1 MVLNR
6 KPLKLVVCMSLIVA
20 LAISA
25 LGISVWAS
33 FENTHNN
40 SGNQADDIV
49 GVAQTQVGY
58 AEGYNS
64 YTKYG
69 DWYGLPNSDWCAMF
83 VSWCANQ
90 AGVDNN
96 VFPSFA
102 LCSAGC
108 DWFIKQGRFHYSGS
122 YAPQAGDLIFY
133 ASYGNIY
140 HVGLVT
146 GSDGSNVYSIEGNYN
161 EQVSNVSYSL
171 GYGDILGY
179 ASPDYSTADNTTP
192 AAADSDV
199 EEDSD
204 EEFFEDSDITEI
216 ETNDAYS
223 YIDDEDTDSE
233 EEYTYDSEVIADSDS
248 EIETDVSDNTDS
260 DDVTTDTDDIIEED
274 SETDSVADSDSEADT
289 DSSIESDVETDT
301 AATTADSDIADDTDT
316 NTDSDTAIEVES
328 DTDTDTEVTTDSDVD
343 SAVDTDSDDSDS
355 DNIEI
360 GDVNGDGKINSFD
373 ALLVQRY
380 LLYGDKFDKINTG
393 KADLNGSG
401 DVDIGDAF
409 IILKMSVHLI

>member
-1 MVLNR
+1 
-6 KPLKLVVCMSLIVA
+6 MSLIVA

-40 SGNQADDIV
+40 SGNQASDIV

-58 AEGYNS
+58 GEGYDG

-90 AGVDNN
+90 AGVDNS

-108 DWFIKQGRFHYSGS
+108 DWFIQQGRFHYSGS
-122 YAPQAGDLIFY
+122 YTPKAGDLIFY

-161 EQVSNVSYSL
+161 EQVCNVSYSL
-171 GYGDILGY
+171 YYGDILGY
-179 ASPDYSTADNTTP
+179 ATPNYTVADSAPVVDTFDDEYSDIYVDTDSEY
-192 AAADSDV
+192 ADSDV
-199 EEDSD
+199 DADTDSEYADSD
-204 EEFFEDSDITEI
+204 VDVDTDSEYAESDVDADTDSEYAESDVDADSDSEYAESDVDADSDSEYTESDVDVDTDS
-216 ETNDAYS
+216 EYADSDVDSDT
-223 YIDDEDTDSE
+223 DTDSE
-233 EEYTYDSEVIADSDS
+233 EQEA
-248 EIETDVSDNTDS
+248 TDS
-260 DDVTTDTDDIIEED
+260 DEPNDN
-274 SETDSVADSDSEADT
+274 
-289 DSSIESDVETDT
+289 
-301 AATTADSDIADDTDT
+301 AAM
-316 NTDSDTAIEVES
+316 
-328 DTDTDTEVTTDSDVD
+328 
-343 SAVDTDSDDSDS
+343 
-355 DNIEI
+355 
-360 GDVNGDGKINSFD
+360 GDVNGDGVINSFD

-380 LLYGDKFDKINTG
+380 LVFGDVENINVL
-393 KADLNGSG
+393 KADVNGSG
-401 DVDIGDAF
+401 IVDIGDALM
-409 IILKMSVHLI
+409 ILQMSVHLI

>member
-1 MVLNR
+1 MVLKNR
-6 KPLKLVVCMSLIVA
+6 KPLKLMVCMSLIVA

-40 SGNQADDIV
+40 SGNQASDIV

-58 AEGYNS
+58 SEGYNS

-90 AGVDNN
+90 AGVDNS

-108 DWFIKQGRFHYSGS
+108 DWFIKQGRFHYSGG
-122 YAPQAGDLIFY
+122 YTPQAGDLIFY
-133 ASYGNIY
+133 ASYGSIY

-146 GSDGSNVYSIEGNYN
+146 GSDGSNVYSIEGNYSD
-161 EQVSNVSYSL
+161 QVSNVSYSL

-179 ASPDYSTADNTTP
+179 ASPAYGTAADNTPVVT
-192 AAADSDV
+192 SDV

-204 EEFFEDSDITEI
+204 EEIFEDSDVTEI
-216 ETNDAYS
+216 DTDS
-223 YIDDEDTDSE
+223 YIDTTDNAED
-233 EEYTYDSEVIADSDS
+233 VIEDVIESDS
-248 EIETDVSDNTDS
+248 ETETDSAIESDVDSDTDMETATDTDTAIDTAVDTDTETDIETDVD
-260 DDVTTDTDDIIEED
+260 TDTDTA
-274 SETDSVADSDSEADT
+274 SEIDVTIDT
-289 DSSIESDVETDT
+289 DTETETDT
-301 AATTADSDIADDTDT
+301 
-316 NTDSDTAIEVES
+316 DTAIEVTS
-328 DTDTDTEVTTDSDVD
+328 DNDTDTSLSTDTDT
-343 SAVDTDSDDSDS
+343 AIDTDSDDT
-355 DNIEI
+355 EELRM
-360 GDVNGDGKINSFD
+360 GDVNGDGSIDSLD

-380 LLYGDKFDKINTG
+380 LIFGDKFDKINLER
-393 KADLNGSG
+393 ADVNGSG
-401 DVDIGDAF
+401 KVDIGDAF
-409 IILKMSVHLI
+409 IILKMSVHLF

>member
-1 MVLNR
+1 MVLKNR
-6 KPLKLVVCMSLIVA
+6 KPLKLMVCMSLIVA

-40 SGNQADDIV
+40 SGNQASDIV

-58 AEGYNS
+58 SEGYNS

-90 AGVDNN
+90 AGVDNS

-140 HVGLVT
+140 HVGH
-146 GSDGSNVYSIEGNYN
+146 
-161 EQVSNVSYSL
+161 
-171 GYGDILGY
+171 

-204 EEFFEDSDITEI
+204 EEFFEDSDVTEI

-289 DSSIESDVETDT
+289 DSSIESDVETDVPGYY
-301 AATTADSDIADDTDT
+301 
-316 NTDSDTAIEVES
+316 EVVYSFE
-328 DTDTDTEVTTDSDVD
+328 DTEFAT
-343 SAVDTDSDDSDS
+343 
-355 DNIEI
+355 
-360 GDVNGDGKINSFD
+360 G
-373 ALLVQRY
+373 
-380 LLYGDKFDKINTG
+380 TG
-393 KADLNGSG
+393 KARLYVVVTEGRDEG
-401 DVDIGDAF
+401 
-409 IILKMSVHLI
+409 K

>member
-1 MVLNR
+1 MVLKNR

-40 SGNQADDIV
+40 SGNQASDIV

-58 AEGYNS
+58 SEGYNS

-90 AGVDNN
+90 AGVDNS

-108 DWFIKQGRFHYSGS
+108 DWFIKQGRFHYSGG
-122 YAPQAGDLIFY
+122 YTPQAGDLIFY
-133 ASYGNIY
+133 ASYGSIY

-146 GSDGSNVYSIEGNYN
+146 GSDGSNVYSIEGNYSDR
-161 EQVSNVSYSL
+161 VSNVSYSL
-171 GYGDILGY
+171 GYSDILGY
-179 ASPDYSTADNTTP
+179 ASPAYGTADDNTPVVT
-192 AAADSDV
+192 SDV
-199 EEDSD
+199 DEDSD
-204 EEFFEDSDITEI
+204 EEIFEDSDITEI
-216 ETNDAYS
+216 NTDS
-223 YIDDEDTDSE
+223 YIDTTDSE
-233 EEYTYDSEVIADSDS
+233 EDSDS
-248 EIETDVSDNTDS
+248 DVIDIVTESDIEAETDVSVDTDS
-260 DDVTTDTDDIIEED
+260 DIVTDTDSI
-274 SETDSVADSDSEADT
+274 
-289 DSSIESDVETDT
+289 IESDVESDKDTDTTTDT
-301 AATTADSDIADDTDT
+301 AVDTDTETDIETDVDTDTASDSDIVIDTETETDTDTSIEVTSDNDTDTSLSTDTDTAIDTDSDDTDT
-316 NTDSDTAIEVES
+316 NELKM
-328 DTDTDTEVTTDSDVD
+328 
-343 SAVDTDSDDSDS
+343 
-355 DNIEI
+355 
-360 GDVNGDGKINSFD
+360 GDVNGDGSIDSLD

-380 LLYGDKFDKINTG
+380 LIFGDKFDKINLER
-393 KADLNGSG
+393 ADVNGSG
-401 DVDIGDAF
+401 KVDIGDAF

>member
-1 MVLNR
+1 MVLKNR

-25 LGISVWAS
+25 LGLSVWAS

-40 SGNQADDIV
+40 SGNQASDIV

-58 AEGYNS
+58 SEGYNS

-90 AGVDNN
+90 AGVDNS

-179 ASPDYSTADNTTP
+179 ASPAYSTADSSSTYVE
-192 AAADSDV
+192 ASDV
-199 EEDSD
+199 D
-204 EEFFEDSDITEI
+204 ENSGDEIYEDSDITEI
-216 ETNDAYS
+216 ETDS
-223 YIDDEDTDSE
+223 YIDITDSDE
-233 EEYTYDSEVIADSDS
+233 ESDSDVIIESSSDIEYAESDS
-248 EIETDVSDNTDS
+248 EAETDVSVD
-260 DDVTTDTDDIIEED
+260 
-274 SETDSVADSDSEADT
+274 
-289 DSSIESDVETDT
+289 
-301 AATTADSDIADDTDT
+301 
-316 NTDSDTAIEVES
+316 TDSDTAADTDTESVIESDADSDS
-328 DTDTDTEVTTDSDVD
+328 DTDTETDTEADTETDSDIPSDTDTETDTDTSVELTSDTDSVTEPAADTDVD
-343 SAVDTDSDDSDS
+343 SDTDSDDTD
-355 DNIEI
+355 EI
-360 GDVNGDGKINSFD
+360 AMGDVNGDGTIDSLD

-380 LLYGDKFDKINTG
+380 LLFGNRFETIIVG
-393 KADLNGSG
+393 KADVNGSG
-401 DVDIGDAF
+401 NIDIGDAF
-409 IILKMSVHLI
+409 IILKMSVHLL

>member
-1 MVLNR
+1 MVLKNR

-40 SGNQADDIV
+40 SGNQASDIV

-58 AEGYNS
+58 SEGYNS

-90 AGVDNN
+90 AGVDNS

-108 DWFIKQGRFHYSGS
+108 DWFIKQGRFHYSGG
-122 YAPQAGDLIFY
+122 YTPQAGDLIFY
-133 ASYGNIY
+133 ASYGSIY

-146 GSDGSNVYSIEGNYN
+146 GSDGSNVYSIEGNYSD
-161 EQVSNVSYSL
+161 QVSNVSYSL

-179 ASPDYSTADNTTP
+179 ASPAYGT
-192 AAADSDV
+192 AADSTPVVTSDV

-204 EEFFEDSDITEI
+204 EEIFEDSDVTEI
-216 ETNDAYS
+216 DTDS
-223 YIDDEDTDSE
+223 YIDAADSE
-233 EEYTYDSEVIADSDS
+233 EDSDS
-248 EIETDVSDNTDS
+248 DVIEDVIESDSEAETDVSD
-260 DDVTTDTDDIIEED
+260 
-274 SETDSVADSDSEADT
+274 DT
-289 DSSIESDVETDT
+289 DSSIESDIESDVDSDTDTETATDTDTAIDTAVDTDTENDIETDIDTDTASESDVTIDTDTEIETETDT
-301 AATTADSDIADDTDT
+301 
-316 NTDSDTAIEVES
+316 DTAIEVTS
-328 DTDTDTEVTTDSDVD
+328 DIDTDTSLSTDTDT
-343 SAVDTDSDDSDS
+343 AIDTDSDDTDT
-355 DNIEI
+355 EELKM
-360 GDVNGDGKINSFD
+360 GDVNGDGSIDSLD

-380 LLYGDKFDKINTG
+380 LIFGDKFDKINLER
-393 KADLNGSG
+393 ADVNGSG
-401 DVDIGDAF
+401 KVDIGDAF
-409 IILKMSVHLI
+409 IILKLSVHLF